1 MRPHQSILLLLLSCT
16 FIAPSLFAQSAPV
29 PVRPESVAWSSPPNN
44 PLLKAAWMLGAEKQA
59 GAYLLRVVLSE
70 GGRIAPHTHPDA
82 RVVTVLDGTLFVAFG
97 SRLGDADMMP
107 VSAGSVYV
115 VPANMAHA
123 LWAKEGDAT
132 YQETGIGP
140 TGNMPTAEK

>member
-1 MRPHQSILLLLLSCT
+1 MRLRQPFLLLLLSCT
-16 FIAPSLFAQSAPV
+16 LAAPSAFAQSPPV
-29 PVRPESVAWSSPPNN
+29 PVTPASATWFSPPNN
-44 PLLKAAWMLGAEKQA
+44 PLLRAAWMLGAEKQA
-59 GAYLLRVVLSE
+59 GAYLLRVVLAE

-97 SRLGDADMMP
+97 AKPGDADMVP

-123 LWAKEGDAT
+123 LWAKEGDVT

-140 TGNMPTAEK
+140 TGNSPIAEK